1 MKQAL
6 AITMLLML
14 AAVFVSADPQA
25 TEKAEA
31 AFAERALKAHEAAAD
46 THLALARWCFKQGMN
61 VDGHAQGQRALALV
75 PQHEKTLRELGYR
88 KRRVDGHDTWELDP
102 KRAPPAADAEGIKQ
116 DTRRKYRDERDK
128 AYKAIAVEYVKLGR
142 YADSVDLPAH
152 ARAANELAVGY
163 DPLNETALAGAGW
176 AKDENGDWLSPA
188 ESRERAATAEALAA
202 APEAAPV
209 KTLPEWAPQVFD
221 NKGKA
226 VKVGSF
232 TVIGSGDNLA
242 EFGKYAHAAA
252 TISKGLLGGEHAE
265 TRLVVTLGKIE
276 HEAYCTARH
285 PGVPA
290 FKDHKWIAAEH
301 EAEVLNAEDER
312 TSLERAVY
320 AIALLE
326 VRRRCGEAQFPWFEV
341 AFAGNLTR
349 RLLGRVSVV
358 EFSGEGR
365 GPSEP
370 GRWKRTLQMQV
381 AEEQQPELGKALV
394 SRAPDEG
401 QTILLHFFVR
411 YLCQARAA
419 ALPAFCGAYR
429 QEHDVE
435 AAMKAAWDQD
445 STQME
450 AAFLEWFKS

>member
-6 AITMLLML
+6 AIMMLLTL
-14 AAVFVSADPQA
+14 AAVFASADEQA
-25 TEKAEA
+25 ET
-31 AFAERALKAHEAAAD
+31 AFAERALKAHETAAD

-61 VDGHAQGQRALALV
+61 VEGHAQGQRALALV

-88 KRRVDGHDTWELDP
+88 KRRVDGQDTWELDA

-116 DTRRKYRDERDK
+116 ETRRKYREERDK
-128 AYKAIAVEYVKLGR
+128 AYKAAAVEYVKLAR
-142 YADSVDLPAH
+142 YAEGVDLPAH
-152 ARAANELAVGY
+152 ARAAYELAVGY

-209 KTLPEWAPQVFD
+209 KTLPEWAPQVFE

-252 TISKGLLGGEHAE
+252 ALLASLLGGEPAE
-265 TRLVVTLGKIE
+265 MRLVVTLGKVE
-276 HEAYCTARH
+276 HEAYCKARH

-290 FKDHKWIAAEH
+290 FLDHKWIAAEH
-301 EAEVLNAEDER
+301 EAEVLNADDER

-326 VRRRCGEAQFPWFEV
+326 VRRRCGDAQFPWFEV

-358 EFSGEGR
+358 EFSGEAR

-370 GRWKRTLQMQV
+370 GRWKRALQMQV
-381 AEEQQPELGKALV
+381 AEGQQPELGKALV

-411 YLCQARAA
+411 YLCQARAV

-435 AAMKAAWDQD
+435 ASMKAAWDQD
-445 STQME
+445 SAQME